1 MRIYSRKKMLFGL
14 FCLALGLVNFIL
26 GLTSQNLDFSDIILI
41 LALLFFGCNDIRHSL
56 SANLSRE
63 DKLEDWDERNRLI
76 DLKSR
81 SKCCLISQNIFFF
94 AMLILM
100 VAGKINGETTLI
112 AVGAGFGLA
121 WTISIFTELAAN
133 FYYQSH
139 I

>member
-1 MRIYSRKKMLFGL
+1 
-14 FCLALGLVNFIL
+14 
-26 GLTSQNLDFSDIILI
+26 
-41 LALLFFGCNDIRHSL
+41 
-56 SANLSRE
+56 
-63 DKLEDWDERNRLI
+63 
-76 DLKSR
+76 
-81 SKCCLISQNIFFF
+81 
-94 AMLILM
+94 M

>member
-14 FCLALGLVNFIL
+14 LCLTLGLANFIL

-81 SKCCLISQNIFFF
+81 SKCCLISQNIFFLLCSF
-94 AMLILM
+94 
-100 VAGKINGETTLI
+100 
-112 AVGAGFGLA
+112 
-121 WTISIFTELAAN
+121 
-133 FYYQSH
+133 
-139 I
+139 